1 MWRSPEIATQVA
13 DTPKESSTEES
24 LMDANTL
31 VKEEKETEAKYPV
44 VSTFRF
50 GFPNPPPP
58 VANEIAS
65 ATKENSPE
73 E

>member
-24 LMDANTL
+24 LMA
-31 VKEEKETEAKYPV
+31 KEEKETEANYPV

-50 GFPNPPPP
+50 GFPNPPP
-58 VANEIAS
+58 VANEIAN
-65 ATKENSPE
+65 APKENLPE